1 MEVRAVA
8 RYVRMSPWKVR
19 RVADAVRGRG
29 VDEAL
34 ALLRAMPHRAA
45 RVVEKVVRSA
55 VANAEH
61 NLELDRAS
69 LVVARIAVDRGPG
82 GGMWKRLVPRARG
95 RADVMTRHNCHVTV
109 VVAERES

>member
-1 MEVRAVA
+1 MEARAVA

-19 RVADAVRGRG
+19 RVADVVRGQP

-34 ALLRAMPHRAA
+34 SLLRAMPQRAA

-61 NLELDRAS
+61 NLELDRS
-69 LVVARIAVDRGPG
+69 TLVVARVAVDRGPG
-82 GGMWKRLVPRARG
+82 GSLWKRLVPRARG
-95 RADVMTRHNCHVTV
+95 RADIMTRRNCHVTV
-109 VVAERES
+109 VVAERE

>member
-1 MEVRAVA
+1 MEARAVA

-34 ALLRAMPHRAA
+34 SLLRAMPHRAA
-45 RVVEKVVRSA
+45 RVVEKAIRSA
-55 VANAEH
+55 AANAEH
-61 NLELDRAS
+61 NLELDRAT

-82 GGMWKRLVPRARG
+82 GGAWKRLVPRARG
-95 RADVMTRHNCHVTV
+95 RADVMSRKNCHVTV
-109 VVAERES
+109 VVAEREA